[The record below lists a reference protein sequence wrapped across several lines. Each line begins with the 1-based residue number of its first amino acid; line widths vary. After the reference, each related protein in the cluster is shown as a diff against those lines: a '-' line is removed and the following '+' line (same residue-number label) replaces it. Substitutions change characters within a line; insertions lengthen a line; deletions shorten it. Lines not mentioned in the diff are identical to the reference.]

1 MSLILG
7 VNAYNHNSSAT
18 LVLDGKIVF
27 AAEEERFNR
36 TKHSDA
42 FPALALQSGLDG
54 LGAKA
59 SEVDAV
65 GYCWD
70 WGIGV
75 APRLRAALLRAW
87 DPVSVYYLSGADR
100 LGRLGKI
107 GGIERELRAAGLSK
121 AVFRKFAHHYCHA
134 ATAFLSSPYDEAAIL
149 SVDGVGEWATAWMG
163 KGCGLNLTQ
172 TGGVQ
177 FPHSLGLAYDAVTE
191 FVGFDKRSG
200 AGKTMGL
207 AAYGDAKRF
216 ERFFKEWIV
225 LLEDG
230 GFAIKPGPVTWARYF
245 GYGGVPLFSQEME
258 HALGKRC
265 VKGVPPDQHHADA
278 AAGMQKRFEEVMVH
292 MARHLKKST
301 GTRNIGLAG
310 GCALNCLANSR
321 IAEDSGFEDVFVF
334 PAAHD
339 AGAGTGAAVAL
350 CAALDG
356 KRAVWEGAYLG
367 NNVGGKDAV
376 QAFTEAGVD
385 FEEPDDLCGRTAD
398 LLASGA
404 VVGWVQG
411 RMEFGPRS
419 LGNRSLLADPRR
431 AEMRDRLNRKV
442 KHRESFRPFAPACPL
457 EARNDWF
464 EGNGATPWMMFTASV
479 RSERRGQLEAVSHID
494 GSARLQT
501 VTREENLLFHEL
513 LQVFGKKT
521 GVPVLVN
528 TSLNVAGEP
537 VVATA
542 RDAVRC
548 FLSTE
553 MDALVVDRCVALKS
567 KGALPA

>member
-7 VNAYNHNSSAT
+7 INSYNHNSSAT

-36 TKHSDA
+36 IKNSDA
-42 FPALALQSGLDG
+42 SPALALQSGLD
-54 LGAKA
+54 LIGAQA
-59 SEVDAV
+59 GDVDAV

-70 WGIGV
+70 WKLGV
-75 APRLRAALLRAW
+75 KPRLRAALLRVW
-87 DPVSVYYLSGADR
+87 DPVGVYYISGADR
-100 LGRLGKI
+100 IGRLGRI
-107 GGIERELRAAGLSK
+107 GGIEREIRAAGLAK
-121 AVFRKFAHHYCHA
+121 ASFHIMPHHYCHA
-134 ATAFLSSPYDEAAIL
+134 ATAFLASPYESAAVL
-149 SVDGVGEWATAWMG
+149 SVDGVGEWATAWTG
-163 KGCGLNLTQ
+163 HGRGLDLTQ
-172 TGGVQ
+172 TGERR

-191 FVGFDKRSG
+191 FIGFDKRSG

-216 ERFFKEWIV
+216 ERFFAEWIV
-225 LLEDG
+225 LLDDG
-230 GFAIKPGPVTWARYF
+230 GFAVRSGPVTWHRYF
-245 GYGGVPLFSQEME
+245 GYGGVPLFSKQME
-258 HALGKRC
+258 EILGQPC
-265 VKGVPPDQHHADA
+265 AKGEAPEQHHADA

-292 MARHLKKST
+292 MARHLRKSN
-301 GTRNIGLAG
+301 GMKRIGLAG

-321 IAEDSGFEDVFVF
+321 IAADSGFDEVFVF

-356 KRAVWEGAYLG
+356 KRAGWEGAYLG
-367 NNVGGKDAV
+367 NSVNREDAV
-376 QAFTEAGVD
+376 RAFTEAGVD
-385 FEEPDDLCGRTAD
+385 FDEPRDLCVRTAD

-411 RMEFGPRS
+411 RMEFGPRA

-431 AEMRDRLNRKV
+431 AEMKDRLNSKV
-442 KHRESFRPFAPACPL
+442 KHREAFRPFAPACPL
-457 EARNDWF
+457 ESRADWF
-464 EGNGATPWMMFTASV
+464 EGTTATPWMMFTAKV
-479 RSERRGQLEAVSHID
+479 RSEKRSQIAAVSHED
-494 GSARLQT
+494 GTARLQT
-501 VTREENLLFHEL
+501 VARHENALFHEL
-513 LQVFGKKT
+513 LTTFGNTT
-521 GVPVLVN
+521 GIPVLVN

-542 RDAVRC
+542 RDAVQC

-553 MDALVVDRCVALKS
+553 MDALVVDGCVAVKS
-567 KGALPA
+567 RSALRS

>member
-7 VNAYNHNSSAT
+7 INAYNHNSSAT

-27 AAEEERFNR
+27 AAEEERFDR
-36 TKHSDA
+36 VKSSDA
-42 FPALALQSGLDG
+42 FPALALQNGLDFI
-54 LGAKA
+54 GAKA
-59 SEVDAV
+59 GDIDAA

-70 WGIGV
+70 WRLGV
-75 APRLRAALLRAW
+75 APRLRSALQRVW

-100 LGRLGKI
+100 VGRLGRI
-107 GGIERELRAAGLSK
+107 GGIERELRSAGLAK
-121 AVFRKFAHHYCHA
+121 APFHKLAHHYCHA

-172 TGGVQ
+172 TGAAQ
-177 FPHSLGLAYDAVTE
+177 FPHSLGLAYDTVTE

-200 AGKTMGL
+200 AGKMMGL
-207 AAYGDAKRF
+207 AAYGDEKRF
-216 ERFFKEWIV
+216 EQFFKEWIV
-225 LLEDG
+225 LLDSG
-230 GFAIKPGPVTWARYF
+230 GFAIRPGPTTWGRYF

-258 HALGKRC
+258 NALGKRC

-292 MARHLKKST
+292 MARHLKKAT
-301 GTRNIGLAG
+301 GARNIGLAG

-321 IAEDSGFEDVFVF
+321 IAEGSGFDEVFVF

-350 CAALDG
+350 CAALDA

-367 NNVGGKDAV
+367 NNVSREDAV
-376 QAFTEAGVD
+376 QAFTEAGVG
-385 FEEPDDLCGRTAD
+385 FEKPDDLCSRTAD

-431 AEMRDRLNRKV
+431 AEMKDRLNKKV

-457 EARNDWF
+457 DVRNEWF
-464 EGNGATPWMMFTASV
+464 EANGATPWMMFTANV
-479 RSERRGQLEAVSHID
+479 RTERRRQLEAVSHKD

-501 VTREENLLFHEL
+501 VARDQNPLFHEL

-553 MDALVVDRCVALKS
+553 MDALVVGGCVAVKS
-567 KGALPA
+567 RRALTA